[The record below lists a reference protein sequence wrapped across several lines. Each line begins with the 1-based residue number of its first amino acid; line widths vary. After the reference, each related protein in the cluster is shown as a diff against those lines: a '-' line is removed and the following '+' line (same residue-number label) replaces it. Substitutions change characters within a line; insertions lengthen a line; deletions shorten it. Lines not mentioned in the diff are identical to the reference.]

1 VSRNKRPTLTS
12 PWKIGFLVS
21 LLLVTVS
28 IGVGFAITRTF
39 GVAWSWIQFGEGNW
53 AFHLDA
59 FMKEMLPLVVIVPVM
74 SLLSYLAIT
83 GAVRR
88 YRAYLD
94 SGLDYKNLV
103 KSVRRIDDLQENR
116 IKSLG
121 DYPELRDSLLKLRER
136 VAEREKALDER
147 EAGIGATQEE
157 VEAAD
162 AIKAEARVLTGAIS
176 NGPVDGFAEELAL
189 SVPEMKG
196 IEQAIRENL
205 LVGIT
210 PMTMNDLG
218 EQMSH
223 IRSEM
228 TESTTELNKM
238 LGELSAEM
246 VVSENGAREIELHL
260 SQLKVIVGGDAGQA
274 NSGDTN
280 QAIALVDRLDQTS
293 AALSALGEET
303 RSIAINTALHAGQGE
318 GGLTELVKLAD
329 DVRDVAAKFNGLSAQ
344 YLETG
349 QQVRA
354 AVQAVSGPGSDGQL
368 AETMETMTDRV
379 TYWAERAMVLGQK
392 LNAFEHSFR
401 DMTATFE
408 SKLGG
413 GLPEETY
420 QTVGELSTGVEDE
433 SGSHQDQTPPVG
445 AGGPEASPAA
455 TAAPIAGLEK
465 NKNLFDE
472 IGGGS
477 DDNLFTDIPD
487 QEAAESQA
495 DATSHT
501 GLTGVF
507 ERNEIHPPAAQ
518 DTGSPEPAEET
529 APPAEPKT
537 QAPQAQAPQTPEPQ
551 AQAPQAQE
559 AGPDGAPQADKPS
572 GTDPAGQASP
582 AGTPPSELFEE
593 MGTPP
598 PVEEQPQSPT
608 PAQSRIE
615 PGELIQSQVDLSGK
629 EKEMPPIPGFDDQPS
644 PAADLTP
651 EPKTQE
657 DQTAPEESAEEH
669 VYDLYELGA
678 VDYQPTVHHSA

>member
-1 VSRNKRPTLTS
+1 
-12 PWKIGFLVS
+12 
-21 LLLVTVS
+21 LLVTVS

-53 AFHLDA
+53 AFDLDA

-74 SLLSYLAIT
+74 SLLSYFAIT
-83 GAVRR
+83 GAVRK

-147 EAGIGATQEE
+147 EAGLGATQEE

-176 NGPVDGFAEELAL
+176 DGSVDGFGEELAL
-189 SVPEMKG
+189 SVPEMKA
-196 IEQAIRENL
+196 IEQAIRKNL
-205 LVGIT
+205 LVGST

-223 IRSEM
+223 IRLEM
-228 TESTTELNKM
+228 TDSTTELNKM

-246 VVSENGAREIELHL
+246 VVSENGAREIELYL
-260 SQLKVIVGGDAGQA
+260 NQIKVIVSGEAGQA
-274 NSGDTN
+274 NTGDTN
-280 QAIALVDRLDQTS
+280 QAMALVDRLDQTS

-329 DVRDVAAKFNGLSAQ
+329 DVRDVAAKFNGISAQ

-354 AVQAVSGPGSDGQL
+354 AVQTVSGPGSDGQL

-420 QTVGELSTGVEDE
+420 QTVDDFSTGVEDE
-433 SGSHQDQTPPVG
+433 SGSQQDQTSP
-445 AGGPEASPAA
+445 AGDDGPEAILAA
-455 TAAPIAGLEK
+455 TAAPIAGLEQ
-465 NKNLFDE
+465 NKNLFEE
-472 IGGGS
+472 ISGGS
-477 DDNLFTDIPD
+477 DDNLFADIPD
-487 QEAAESQA
+487 QEAPESQL

-507 ERNEIHPPAAQ
+507 ERNEVHPPAAGN
-518 DTGSPEPAEET
+518 TGSPETSEET
-529 APPAEPKT
+529 AAPAEPKT
-537 QAPQAQAPQTPEPQ
+537 PAPQTEVPQTPAPQAQVPQ
-551 AQAPQAQE
+551 AEVAQ
-559 AGPDGAPQADKPS
+559 PDGTPQADQPS
-572 GTDPAGQASP
+572 GTDPAEQASP
-582 AGTPPSELFEE
+582 AGSPPEMFEE

-598 PVEEQPQSPT
+598 VEDHPLSPS
-608 PAQSRIE
+608 PAQSRVE
-615 PGELIQSQVDLSGK
+615 PGEFVQSQVDLSGK
-629 EKEMPPIPGFDDQPS
+629 EKEIPPIPGFDDQPS
-644 PAADLTP
+644 PAADMTP
-651 EPKTQE
+651 EPGAQE
-657 DQTAPEESAEEH
+657 HQTAPEESAGEQ

-678 VDYQPTVHHSA
+678 VDYEPTVHQSA

>member
-1 VSRNKRPTLTS
+1 
-12 PWKIGFLVS
+12 
-21 LLLVTVS
+21 LLVTVS

-39 GVAWSWIQFGEGNW
+39 GVAWSWIHFGGGNW
-53 AFHLDA
+53 AFDLDA

-74 SLLSYLAIT
+74 SLLSYFAIT
-83 GAVRR
+83 GAVRK

-94 SGLDYKNLV
+94 SGQDYKNLV

-121 DYPELRDSLLKLRER
+121 DYPELKDSLLKLRER

-147 EAGIGATQEE
+147 EAGLGATQEE

-162 AIKAEARVLTGAIS
+162 AIKAEARVLTGAIR
-176 NGPVDGFAEELAL
+176 NGPVDGFGEELAL

-205 LVGIT
+205 LVGST

-228 TESTTELNKM
+228 TDSTTELNKM
-238 LGELSAEM
+238 LGELSVEM
-246 VVSENGAREIELHL
+246 AVSENGAKEIELYL
-260 SQLKVIVGGDAGQA
+260 NQIKVIVGGEAGQA
-274 NSGDTN
+274 DSGDTN
-280 QAIALVDRLDQTS
+280 QVLALVDRLDQMS

-303 RSIAINTALHAGQGE
+303 RSIAINTALHAGQGK

-329 DVRDVAAKFNGLSAQ
+329 DVRDVAAKFNGISAQ

-354 AVQAVSGPGSDGQL
+354 VVQTVSGPEGDGQL

-401 DMTATFE
+401 EMTATFE

-413 GLPEETY
+413 EPPEEAY
-420 QTVGELSTGVEDE
+420 QTVDDFSTGVEDE
-433 SGSHQDQTPPVG
+433 PGAHQDETTPAG
-445 AGGPEASPAA
+445 ADEPEASPAA
-455 TAAPIAGLEK
+455 TAAPIAGLEQ
-465 NKNLFDE
+465 NKNLFEE
-472 IGGGS
+472 ISGGS
-477 DDNLFTDIPD
+477 DDNLFADIPD
-487 QEAAESQA
+487 QVASESQV

-507 ERNEIHPPAAQ
+507 ERNEIHSPAAV
-518 DTGSPEPAEET
+518 DAGSPETAEET
-529 APPAEPKT
+529 PPAAEPKT
-537 QAPQAQAPQTPEPQ
+537 QAPQAK
-551 AQAPQAQE
+551 APQAK
-559 AGPDGAPQADKPS
+559 APQAKAPQAKAPQAKAPQAKEEQPAGTPQANQPS
-572 GTDPAGQASP
+572 GTDPAEQASP
-582 AGTPPSELFEE
+582 AESPPEMFKE

-598 PVEEQPQSPT
+598 P
-608 PAQSRIE
+608 QSRIE
-615 PGELIQSQVDLSGK
+615 PGEFVQSQVDLSGK

-651 EPKTQE
+651 KPESQE
-657 DQTAPEESAEEH
+657 RQTAPEKSAEEQ

-678 VDYQPTVHHSA
+678 VDYEPTVHHSA